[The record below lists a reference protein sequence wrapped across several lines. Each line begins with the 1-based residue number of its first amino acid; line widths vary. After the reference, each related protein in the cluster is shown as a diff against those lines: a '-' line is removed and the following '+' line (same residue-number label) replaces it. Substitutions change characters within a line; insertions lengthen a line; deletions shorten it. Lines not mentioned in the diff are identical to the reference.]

1 MLNINWKSIRLYY
14 DCLSRPAT
22 SSQGYWLEW
31 YLLIYSGTGDR
42 SKTRRG
48 RTTKLPYPMFS
59 TPPPYL
65 CRTPNSS
72 WYLVSPLF
80 PSITF
85 DFHPN
90 SEPSLPKRL
99 PLEEIKFYGQSR
111 MGGGGW
117 GAEGFVYDPGE
128 RESFRQGRV
137 WWGVFL
143 SLASLAERSASCL
156 RVRLVE
162 LMLTVDAVSGFVDD
176 VFPLL

>member
-1 MLNINWKSIRLYY
+1 MRHFWILFKI
-14 DCLSRPAT
+14 SRRKWEQFTFLAWAE
-22 SSQGYWLEW
+22 SMQFLEGGKFW
-31 YLLIYSGTGDR
+31 W

-48 RTTKLPYPMFS
+48 RTTKLPYPMCS

-72 WYLVSPLF
+72 WYLGSPLF

-99 PLEEIKFYGQSR
+99 PLEKIKFYGQSR

-128 RESFRQGRV
+128 RESFWQGRV

-143 SLASLAERSASCL
+143 SLASLAERSASCF